1 MIGLRQ
7 SVILFGP
14 QDGAILP
21 GVTIRILPIRKKGVG
36 SGVGRRGQLIIGS
49 GEFAE
54 LYNSYLVSYENETP
68 DK

>member
-1 MIGLRQ
+1 MIGLGQ

-14 QDGAILP
+14 QDGVILP
-21 GVTIRILPIRKKGVG
+21 GVTMRILPIRKKGVG
-36 SGVGRRGQLIIGS
+36 GGVGGRGQLIVS

-54 LYNSYLVSYENETP
+54 LYNSYLVSYKNETP